1 MANLIVTPS
10 LINDISL
17 LSEELKIKSDIE
29 KITFEEFKSENNI
42 TLFENDNPKFIYDK
56 YVSYAE
62 LNKMNFNFNENYI
75 FQVKKQNLSKFSNE
89 SEDIKVHYL
98 EPEKEK
104 EIFPWDFT
112 KILFSSKIQLQSEI
126 VDHFCINENY
136 IFQIKKQ
143 NLSKFSNENSEIN
156 VHYIEQHKAKEIFPW
171 DFTKILFSS
180 KIQLQS
186 EIVDHFC
193 INENTF
199 KQFLSYFH
207 KELIRLKLTFL
218 YSDDEISNV
227 LVEKI
232 DYKYQLARER
242 KSKHNIED
250 IDKCLENI
258 YKIEKLI
265 LESGFNSENAKRFI
279 VSSKSLL
286 QF

>member
-1 MANLIVTPS
+1 MADLIVTPS
-10 LINDISL
+10 LISDISL
-17 LSEELKIKSDIE
+17 INEELKIKSNIE
-29 KITFEEFKSENNI
+29 KISFEEFISENSI
-42 TLFENDNPKFIYDK
+42 TLFENDNYKFIYDK
-56 YVSYAE
+56 YVSYSE
-62 LNKMNFNFNENYI
+62 LSKINFNF
-75 FQVKKQNLSKFSNE
+75 
-89 SEDIKVHYL
+89 
-98 EPEKEK
+98 
-104 EIFPWDFT
+104 
-112 KILFSSKIQLQSEI
+112 
-126 VDHFCINENY
+126 NENY

-156 VHYIEQHKAKEIFPW
+156 VHYIEPHKAKEIFPW

-218 YSDDEISNV
+218 YGDDEISNV

-242 KSKHNIED
+242 NSKYNIAD

>member
-75 FQVKKQNLSKFSNE
+75 FQIKKQNLNKFSNE
-89 SEDIKVHYL
+89 SEDISVHYL
-98 EPEKEK
+98 EPQKE
-104 EIFPWDFT
+104 
-112 KILFSSKIQLQSEI
+112 
-126 VDHFCINENY
+126 
-136 IFQIKKQ
+136 
-143 NLSKFSNENSEIN
+143 
-156 VHYIEQHKAKEIFPW
+156 KEIFPW

-207 KELIRLKLTFL
+207 KELVRLKLTFQ
-218 YSDDEISNV
+218 YDDEDISNI
-227 LVEKI
+227 LGEKI

-242 KSKHNIED
+242 KSKYNLDD

>member
-10 LINDISL
+10 LISDISL
-17 LSEELKIKSDIE
+17 INDELKIKSNIE
-29 KITFEEFKSENNI
+29 KISFEEFKSENSI
-42 TLFENDNPKFIYDK
+42 TLFENDNYKFIYDK

-62 LNKMNFNFNENYI
+62 LNKLNFNF
-75 FQVKKQNLSKFSNE
+75 
-89 SEDIKVHYL
+89 
-98 EPEKEK
+98 
-104 EIFPWDFT
+104 
-112 KILFSSKIQLQSEI
+112 
-126 VDHFCINENY
+126 NENY

-156 VHYIEQHKAKEIFPW
+156 VHYIEPQKEKEIFPW

-186 EIVDHFC
+186 EIVDYFC

-218 YSDDEISNV
+218 YDDDEISNV

-242 KSKHNIED
+242 NSKYKIDD

>member
-1 MANLIVTPS
+1 MANLVVTPS
-10 LINDISL
+10 LISDISVL
-17 LSEELKIKSDIE
+17 NEELKIKSTIE
-29 KITFEEFKSENNI
+29 KISFEEFISENSI
-42 TLFENDNPKFIYDK
+42 TLFENDNYKFIYDK

-75 FQVKKQNLSKFSNE
+75 FQIKKQNLSKFSNE

-126 VDHFCINENY
+126 VDHFCIDEN
-136 IFQIKKQ
+136 I
-143 NLSKFSNENSEIN
+143 
-156 VHYIEQHKAKEIFPW
+156 
-171 DFTKILFSS
+171 
-180 KIQLQS
+180 
-186 EIVDHFC
+186 
-193 INENTF
+193 F

-218 YSDDEISNV
+218 YDDDDISNV
-227 LVEKI
+227 LGEKI

-242 KSKHNIED
+242 KSKYNVED
-250 IDKCLENI
+250 IDKCIENI

>member
-1 MANLIVTPS
+1 MADLIVTPS
-10 LINDISL
+10 LISDIL
-17 LSEELKIKSDIE
+17 LINEELKIKSHIE
-29 KITFEEFKSENNI
+29 KISYEEFISENSI
-42 TLFENDNPKFIYDK
+42 TLFENDNYKFIYDK
-56 YVSYAE
+56 YVSYSE
-62 LNKMNFNFNENYI
+62 LNKINFNF
-75 FQVKKQNLSKFSNE
+75 
-89 SEDIKVHYL
+89 
-98 EPEKEK
+98 
-104 EIFPWDFT
+104 
-112 KILFSSKIQLQSEI
+112 
-126 VDHFCINENY
+126 NENY

-156 VHYIEQHKAKEIFPW
+156 VHYIEPHKEKEIFPW

-218 YSDDEISNV
+218 YDDDEISNV

-242 KSKHNIED
+242 NSKYNIAD

>member
-1 MANLIVTPS
+1 MADLIVTPS
-10 LINDISL
+10 LISDLSL
-17 LSEELKIKSDIE
+17 LNEELKIKSNIE
-29 KITFEEFKSENNI
+29 KISFEEFISENSI
-42 TLFENDNPKFIYDK
+42 TLFENDNYKFIYDK
-56 YVSYAE
+56 YVSYSE
-62 LNKMNFNFNENYI
+62 LNKINFNF
-75 FQVKKQNLSKFSNE
+75 
-89 SEDIKVHYL
+89 
-98 EPEKEK
+98 
-104 EIFPWDFT
+104 
-112 KILFSSKIQLQSEI
+112 
-126 VDHFCINENY
+126 NENY

-156 VHYIEQHKAKEIFPW
+156 VHYIEPHKAKEIFPW

-199 KQFLSYFH
+199 KQFLSYSH

-218 YSDDEISNV
+218 YDDDEISNV

-242 KSKHNIED
+242 NSKYKIDD

>member
-17 LSEELKIKSDIE
+17 LSEELKIKTNIE

-42 TLFENDNPKFIYDK
+42 TLFENDNHKFIYDK

-75 FQVKKQNLSKFSNE
+75 FQIKKQNLNKFSNE
-89 SEDIKVHYL
+89 SEDISVHYL
-98 EPEKEK
+98 EPQKE
-104 EIFPWDFT
+104 
-112 KILFSSKIQLQSEI
+112 
-126 VDHFCINENY
+126 
-136 IFQIKKQ
+136 
-143 NLSKFSNENSEIN
+143 
-156 VHYIEQHKAKEIFPW
+156 KEIFPW

-207 KELIRLKLTFL
+207 KELVRLKLTFL
-218 YSDDEISNV
+218 YDDEDISNI
-227 LVEKI
+227 LGEKI

-242 KSKHNIED
+242 KSKHNLDD

>member
-75 FQVKKQNLSKFSNE
+75 FQIKKQNLNKFSNE
-89 SEDIKVHYL
+89 SEDISVHYL
-98 EPEKEK
+98 EQQKE
-104 EIFPWDFT
+104 
-112 KILFSSKIQLQSEI
+112 
-126 VDHFCINENY
+126 
-136 IFQIKKQ
+136 
-143 NLSKFSNENSEIN
+143 
-156 VHYIEQHKAKEIFPW
+156 KEIFPW

-207 KELIRLKLTFL
+207 KELVRLKLTFQ
-218 YSDDEISNV
+218 YDDEEISNI
-227 LVEKI
+227 LGEKI

-242 KSKHNIED
+242 KSKYNLDD

>member
-1 MANLIVTPS
+1 MADLIVTPS
-10 LINDISL
+10 LISDISL
-17 LSEELKIKSDIE
+17 INEELKIKSNIE
-29 KITFEEFKSENNI
+29 KISFEEFISENSI
-42 TLFENDNPKFIYDK
+42 TLFENDNYKFIYDK
-56 YVSYAE
+56 YVSYSE
-62 LNKMNFNFNENYI
+62 LNKINFNF
-75 FQVKKQNLSKFSNE
+75 
-89 SEDIKVHYL
+89 
-98 EPEKEK
+98 
-104 EIFPWDFT
+104 
-112 KILFSSKIQLQSEI
+112 
-126 VDHFCINENY
+126 NENY

-156 VHYIEQHKAKEIFPW
+156 VHYIEPHKAKEIFPW

-242 KSKHNIED
+242 NSKYNIAD

>member
-1 MANLIVTPS
+1 MSEP
-10 LINDISL
+10 DIPFKL
-17 LSEELKIKSDIE
+17 TQIKSNIE
-29 KITFEEFKSENNI
+29 KISFEEFISENSI
-42 TLFENDNPKFIYDK
+42 TLFENDNYKFIYDK

-62 LNKMNFNFNENYI
+62 LNKLNFNF
-75 FQVKKQNLSKFSNE
+75 
-89 SEDIKVHYL
+89 
-98 EPEKEK
+98 
-104 EIFPWDFT
+104 
-112 KILFSSKIQLQSEI
+112 
-126 VDHFCINENY
+126 NENY

-156 VHYIEQHKAKEIFPW
+156 VHYIEPQKEKEIFPW

-218 YSDDEISNV
+218 YNDDEISNV
-227 LVEKI
+227 LIEKI

-242 KSKHNIED
+242 KSKYKIED

>member
-1 MANLIVTPS
+1 MADLIVTPS
-10 LINDISL
+10 LISDISL
-17 LSEELKIKSDIE
+17 INEELKIKSNIE
-29 KITFEEFKSENNI
+29 KISFEEFISENSI
-42 TLFENDNPKFIYDK
+42 TLFENDIYKFIYDK
-56 YVSYAE
+56 YVSYSE
-62 LNKMNFNFNENYI
+62 LNKINFNF
-75 FQVKKQNLSKFSNE
+75 
-89 SEDIKVHYL
+89 
-98 EPEKEK
+98 
-104 EIFPWDFT
+104 
-112 KILFSSKIQLQSEI
+112 
-126 VDHFCINENY
+126 NENY

-156 VHYIEQHKAKEIFPW
+156 IHYIEPHKEKEIFPW

-218 YSDDEISNV
+218 YDDDEISNV

-242 KSKHNIED
+242 NSKYNIAD

>member
-1 MANLIVTPS
+1 MADLIVTPS
-10 LINDISL
+10 LISDISL
-17 LSEELKIKSDIE
+17 INEELKIKSNIE
-29 KITFEEFKSENNI
+29 KISFEEFISENSI
-42 TLFENDNPKFIYDK
+42 TLFENDNYKFIYDK
-56 YVSYAE
+56 YVSYSE
-62 LNKMNFNFNENYI
+62 LSKINFNF
-75 FQVKKQNLSKFSNE
+75 
-89 SEDIKVHYL
+89 
-98 EPEKEK
+98 
-104 EIFPWDFT
+104 
-112 KILFSSKIQLQSEI
+112 
-126 VDHFCINENY
+126 NENY

-156 VHYIEQHKAKEIFPW
+156 VHYIEPHKAKEIFPW

-218 YSDDEISNV
+218 YDDDEISNV

-242 KSKHNIED
+242 NSKYNIAD

-258 YKIEKLI
+258 YKIDKLI

>member
-1 MANLIVTPS
+1 MADLIVTPS

-17 LSEELKIKSDIE
+17 INEELKIKSNIE
-29 KITFEEFKSENNI
+29 KISFEEFISENSI
-42 TLFENDNPKFIYDK
+42 TLFENDNYKFIYDK
-56 YVSYAE
+56 YVSYSE
-62 LNKMNFNFNENYI
+62 LNKINFNF
-75 FQVKKQNLSKFSNE
+75 
-89 SEDIKVHYL
+89 
-98 EPEKEK
+98 
-104 EIFPWDFT
+104 
-112 KILFSSKIQLQSEI
+112 
-126 VDHFCINENY
+126 NENY

-156 VHYIEQHKAKEIFPW
+156 VHYIEPHKAKEIFPW

-218 YSDDEISNV
+218 YDDDEISNV

-242 KSKHNIED
+242 NSRYNIAD

>member
-1 MANLIVTPS
+1 VADLIVTPS
-10 LINDISL
+10 LISDIL
-17 LSEELKIKSDIE
+17 LINEELKIKSHIE
-29 KITFEEFKSENNI
+29 KISYEEFISENSI
-42 TLFENDNPKFIYDK
+42 TLFENDNYKFIYDK
-56 YVSYAE
+56 YVSYSE
-62 LNKMNFNFNENYI
+62 LNKINFNF
-75 FQVKKQNLSKFSNE
+75 
-89 SEDIKVHYL
+89 
-98 EPEKEK
+98 
-104 EIFPWDFT
+104 
-112 KILFSSKIQLQSEI
+112 
-126 VDHFCINENY
+126 NENY

-156 VHYIEQHKAKEIFPW
+156 VHYIEPHKAKEIFPW

-218 YSDDEISNV
+218 YDDDEISNV

-242 KSKHNIED
+242 NSRYNIAD

>member
-10 LINDISL
+10 LISDISL
-17 LSEELKIKSDIE
+17 INDELKIKSNIE
-29 KITFEEFKSENNI
+29 KISFEEFISENSI
-42 TLFENDNPKFIYDK
+42 TLFENDNYKFIYDK
-56 YVSYAE
+56 YVSYSE
-62 LNKMNFNFNENYI
+62 LSKINFNF
-75 FQVKKQNLSKFSNE
+75 
-89 SEDIKVHYL
+89 
-98 EPEKEK
+98 
-104 EIFPWDFT
+104 
-112 KILFSSKIQLQSEI
+112 
-126 VDHFCINENY
+126 NENY

-156 VHYIEQHKAKEIFPW
+156 VHYIEPHKEKEIFPW

-218 YSDDEISNV
+218 YDDDEISNV

-242 KSKHNIED
+242 NSKYNIAD

>member
-42 TLFENDNPKFIYDK
+42 TLFENDNHKFIYDK

-75 FQVKKQNLSKFSNE
+75 FQIKKQNLNKFSNE
-89 SEDIKVHYL
+89 SEDISVHYL
-98 EPEKEK
+98 EPQKE
-104 EIFPWDFT
+104 
-112 KILFSSKIQLQSEI
+112 
-126 VDHFCINENY
+126 
-136 IFQIKKQ
+136 
-143 NLSKFSNENSEIN
+143 
-156 VHYIEQHKAKEIFPW
+156 KEIFPW

-207 KELIRLKLTFL
+207 KELVRLKLTFQ
-218 YSDDEISNV
+218 YDDEEISNI
-227 LVEKI
+227 LGEKI

-242 KSKHNIED
+242 KSKYNLDD

>member
-10 LINDISL
+10 LISDISL
-17 LSEELKIKSDIE
+17 INDELKIKSNIE
-29 KITFEEFKSENNI
+29 KISFEEFISENSI
-42 TLFENDNPKFIYDK
+42 TLFENDNYKFIYDK

-62 LNKMNFNFNENYI
+62 LNKLNFNF
-75 FQVKKQNLSKFSNE
+75 
-89 SEDIKVHYL
+89 
-98 EPEKEK
+98 
-104 EIFPWDFT
+104 
-112 KILFSSKIQLQSEI
+112 
-126 VDHFCINENY
+126 NENY

-156 VHYIEQHKAKEIFPW
+156 VHYIEPQKEKEIFPW

-218 YSDDEISNV
+218 YNDDEISNV

-242 KSKHNIED
+242 NSKYKIDD

>member
-1 MANLIVTPS
+1 VANLIVTPS
-10 LINDISL
+10 LISDISL
-17 LSEELKIKSDIE
+17 INDELKIKSNIE
-29 KITFEEFKSENNI
+29 KISFEEFKSENSI
-42 TLFENDNPKFIYDK
+42 TLFENDNYKFIYDK

-62 LNKMNFNFNENYI
+62 LNKLNFNF
-75 FQVKKQNLSKFSNE
+75 
-89 SEDIKVHYL
+89 
-98 EPEKEK
+98 
-104 EIFPWDFT
+104 
-112 KILFSSKIQLQSEI
+112 
-126 VDHFCINENY
+126 NENY

-156 VHYIEQHKAKEIFPW
+156 VHYIEPQKEKEIFPW

-218 YSDDEISNV
+218 YDDDEISNV
-227 LVEKI
+227 LVEKV

-242 KSKHNIED
+242 NSKYKIDD

>member
-75 FQVKKQNLSKFSNE
+75 FQIKKQNLNKFSNE
-89 SEDIKVHYL
+89 SEDISVHYL
-98 EPEKEK
+98 EPQKE
-104 EIFPWDFT
+104 
-112 KILFSSKIQLQSEI
+112 
-126 VDHFCINENY
+126 
-136 IFQIKKQ
+136 
-143 NLSKFSNENSEIN
+143 
-156 VHYIEQHKAKEIFPW
+156 KEIFPW

-207 KELIRLKLTFL
+207 KELVRLKLTFQ
-218 YSDDEISNV
+218 YDDEDISNI
-227 LVEKI
+227 LGEKI

-242 KSKHNIED
+242 KSKYNLDD

-265 LESGFNSENAKRFI
+265 LDSGFNSENAKRFI

>member
-1 MANLIVTPS
+1 VADLIVTPS
-10 LINDISL
+10 LISDISL
-17 LSEELKIKSDIE
+17 INEELKIKSNIE
-29 KITFEEFKSENNI
+29 KISFEEFISENSI
-42 TLFENDNPKFIYDK
+42 TLFENDNYKFIYDK
-56 YVSYAE
+56 YVSYSE
-62 LNKMNFNFNENYI
+62 LSKINFNF
-75 FQVKKQNLSKFSNE
+75 
-89 SEDIKVHYL
+89 
-98 EPEKEK
+98 
-104 EIFPWDFT
+104 
-112 KILFSSKIQLQSEI
+112 
-126 VDHFCINENY
+126 NENY

-156 VHYIEQHKAKEIFPW
+156 VHYIEPHKAKEIFPW

-218 YSDDEISNV
+218 YDDDEISNV

-242 KSKHNIED
+242 NSKYNIAD